1 MKRIKVNTTW
11 EEDAE
16 ERRLFFTKLSYSERL
31 RYYFKLR
38 NMTNFHKDPS
48 PKKKILRVYCSHEEA
63 NFNVSK

>member
-16 ERRLFFTKLSYSERL
+16 ERRSFFAKLSYSERL

-38 NMTNFHKDPS
+38 DMTNFHDHTS
-48 PKKKILRVYCSHEEA
+48 SKIKIFKVYRSQDA
-63 NFNVSK
+63 V